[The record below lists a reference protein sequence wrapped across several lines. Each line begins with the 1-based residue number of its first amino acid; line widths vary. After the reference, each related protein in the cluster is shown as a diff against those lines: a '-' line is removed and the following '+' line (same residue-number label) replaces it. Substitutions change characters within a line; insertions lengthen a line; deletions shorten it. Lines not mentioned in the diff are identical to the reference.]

1 VSTLAAAPEAR
12 EPTCECG
19 HDHQRGGTTACFAD
33 GCRCLDFRAP
43 ARPAPQGAP
52 GFDMDRVMNEFV
64 NAIHDG
70 DDDRAQR
77 AQNTLYDQFA
87 TLRDTNAM
95 QQGQL
100 DYSRTLV
107 DTLRAQAVA
116 GAEDGKERMRIAALL
131 RALAADG
138 DADAQHF
145 VMLARD
151 YAVQIANLLT
161 PERAP

>member
-1 VSTLAAAPEAR
+1 MS
-12 EPTCECG
+12 
-19 HDHQRGGTTACFAD
+19 
-33 GCRCLDFRAP
+33 AP

-52 GFDMDRVMNEFV
+52 EPFDLDRVMNEFV
-64 NAIHDG
+64 NAIRDE
-70 DDDRAQR
+70 DDDRAEV
-77 AQNTLYDQFA
+77 AQNAIYA
-87 TLRDTNAM
+87 HIAI
-95 QQGQL
+95 
-100 DYSRTLV
+100 
-107 DTLRAQAVA
+107 LRAQAVA
-116 GAEDGKERMRIAALL
+116 GAEGGKERMRIAALL